1 MFSFYIIIPTVPT
14 LEIFPGV
21 NLPMAG
27 LGTWL
32 YNDTRAGAAVELA
45 LSLGYVHIDTAFDYQ
60 NSAGIG
66 KALAAAKTKYG
77 RDRSSYFI
85 TTKVEGALNYSHTIW
100 EHDDNLAKLARS

>member
-1 MFSFYIIIPTVPT
+1 MLTAAPRIVSFPFPPVPT

-21 NLPMAG
+21 NLPMQG

-32 YNDTRAGAAVELA
+32 YNDTRAEAAVELA

-66 KALAAAKTKYG
+66 RAFASAKAKYG
-77 RDRSSYFI
+77 RDRESYFI
-85 TTKVEGALNYSHTIW
+85 TTK
-100 EHDDNLAKLARS
+100 ARPLLIDL